1 MAAVM
6 LQIIPFTL
14 FAAVY
19 TYLRFFYNN
28 LDVESTFLWAM
39 LREKRGLKFN

>member
-19 TYLRFFYNN
+19 TYLRFFII
-28 LDVESTFLWAM
+28 T
-39 LREKRGLKFN
+39 